1 MNSQNYERR
10 RRKSVFAP
18 LSLAFAVMTPL
29 AVTGAAQAQEISGAT
44 EVMPTRWSTLLD
56 AAVARRAADADAVAL
71 RGSADA
77 RRALSARRFAG
88 PLEADASARQDQIGS
103 GTGYF
108 EVEGGI
114 SAALWRRGE
123 RDALRGEADALAA
136 RAGAELNVVRLE
148 LAGELRTAWWELARA
163 VADVRV
169 GREQVEFAQTLVA
182 NTKRLEAAGEQ
193 ARLDLLQAEAAL
205 AMSEQDLAQA
215 MGRER
220 QARAQMIGLV
230 GYVPAQLTAETVGA
244 AQIDDHP
251 LVRVA
256 LAEADQLARQARFA
270 RLKAEPA
277 WRVGLDL
284 RSERDGRGL
293 DTRTST
299 GLKLSRALG
308 RDPSAGAE
316 AASLE
321 AEATAARSKAAAVRF
336 SLETM
341 QAQAIANLTAA
352 RASLNAQEARRA
364 ISVEALALT
373 ERGWREGELPFLEL
387 LRARA
392 AASEASRG
400 AAQARV
406 AVEAAISSFNQAQ
419 GLLPQDQTS

>member
-1 MNSQNYERR
+1 MNSRNYVRGWQ
-10 RRKSVFAP
+10 KSVFAP
-18 LSLAFAVMTPL
+18 LSVVLA
-29 AVTGAAQAQEISGAT
+29 AVTPVTVAGGAHAQETSTMT
-44 EVMPTRWSTLLD
+44 EAMSARWSTLLEV
-56 AAVARRAADADAVAL
+56 AVERRAADADAVAL

-77 RRALSARRFAG
+77 RRALTARRFAG
-88 PLEADASARQDQIGS
+88 TIEADASARQDQVGS
-103 GTGYF
+103 GTGYY

-123 RDALRGEADALAA
+123 REAIRGEADALAA
-136 RAGAELNVVRLE
+136 RADANLAMVRLE
-148 LAGELRTAWWELARA
+148 LAGELRNAWWELARA

-169 GREQVEFAQTLVA
+169 AREQVQFAQALVA
-182 NTKRLEAAGEQ
+182 STQRLEAAGEQ

-205 AMSEQDLAQA
+205 ALSEQDLAQA
-215 MGRER
+215 MGREG

-230 GYVPAQLTAETVGA
+230 GFVPAQLTAETVGA

-256 LAEADQLARQARFA
+256 LAEAEQLARQARFA

-299 GLKLSRALG
+299 GVKLSRALG

-321 AEATAARSKAAAVRF
+321 AEVTALRSKATAVRF

-352 RASLNAQEARRA
+352 RASLKAQEARRA

-392 AASEASRG
+392 TASEASRA

-406 AVEAAISSFNQAQ
+406 TVDAAVSSFNQAQ

>member
-10 RRKSVFAP
+10 RRKSVFAS

-29 AVTGAAQAQEISGAT
+29 AVTGAAQAQEISGTNEA
-44 EVMPTRWSTLLD
+44 MPTRWSTLLD

-88 PLEADASARQDQIGS
+88 KLEADASARQDQIGS
-103 GTGYF
+103 GTDYF

-114 SAALWRRGE
+114 SASLWRRGE

-215 MGRER
+215 MGREG

-230 GYVPAQLTAETVGA
+230 GFVPAQLTAETVGA

-299 GLKLSRALG
+299 GVKLSRALG

-352 RASLNAQEARRA
+352 RASLKAQEARRA

-392 AASEASRG
+392 AASEASRA